1 MGCRT
6 WSGSVSCR
14 LCELTYHQWYQV
26 KRFGSQ
32 HIHVKC
38 FLLLC
43 FRAFASRG
51 HSSSSDY
58 DFFKRNL
65 FPPLSRARPLMS
77 HTYHWHTWL
86 VILMVNHTSC
96 RVGKRQTWET
106 SKISS
111 QIPPWITLSIT
122 PVWDLVWNLAH
133 KFSLDWELITWKF
146 IFGKNKLICY

>member
-14 LCELTYHQWYQV
+14 LCQLTYHQWYRV

-43 FRAFASRG
+43 LG
-51 HSSSSDY
+51 HLHHEDIHPPSMI
-58 DFFKRNL
+58 FFKRNL

-77 HTYHWHTWL
+77 HTYHWHTWW
-86 VILMVNHTSC
+86 VILMVDRRSC
-96 RVGKRQTWET
+96 RVGKRQRWEM
-106 SKISS
+106 SKVSS
-111 QIPPWITLSIT
+111 QIPPWIPSNITLMRPCLKLGSQVLTRLRI
-122 PVWDLVWNLAH
+122 DHLKIH
-133 KFSLDWELITWKF
+133 FWK
-146 IFGKNKLICY
+146 N